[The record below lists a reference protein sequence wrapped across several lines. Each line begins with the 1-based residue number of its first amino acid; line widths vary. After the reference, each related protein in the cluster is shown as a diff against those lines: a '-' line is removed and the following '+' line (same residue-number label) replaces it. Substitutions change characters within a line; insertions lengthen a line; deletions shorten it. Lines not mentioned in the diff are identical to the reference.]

1 MTLFD
6 LDKAKNRVII
16 INERSKKVKVKLE
29 FKVKLRPKL
38 WLIYS
43 ERQERKLN
51 ISNIIASM
59 IQDMLEDE
67 GYTEIQRNELAQKV
81 GCVPSQI
88 NYVISSRFTPEHGY
102 IVESRRGGGG
112 YIRITR
118 AEYDMNSLKL
128 RLVNDIGQSLDEN
141 ICRAHLKNLYEREII
156 DEKTVK
162 IFLSALT
169 GNAYREI
176 PREYGDILR
185 ASIFK
190 QMILNIL

>member
-1 MTLFD
+1 MTFPI
-6 LDKAKNRVII
+6 DKQKIKAII
-16 INERSKKVKVKLE
+16 RIVKVKE
-29 FKVKLRPKL
+29 SQSQKGVDCM
-38 WLIYS
+38 
-43 ERQERKLN
+43 N

-59 IQDMLEDE
+59 ISDMLEDE
-67 GYTEIQRNELAQKV
+67 GYTEIQRNELAQKI

-112 YIRITR
+112 YIKITR
-118 AEYDMNSLKL
+118 ASYDTDSLKMHL
-128 RLVNDIGQSLDEN
+128 INSIGQSMNEN
-141 ICRAHLKNLYEREII
+141 TCRAHLKNMYDRDIM

-169 GNAYREI
+169 GNAYRDI

-190 QMILNIL
+190 QMILNIM

>member
-1 MTLFD
+1 M
-6 LDKAKNRVII
+6 
-16 INERSKKVKVKLE
+16 
-29 FKVKLRPKL
+29 
-38 WLIYS
+38 
-43 ERQERKLN
+43 N
-51 ISNIIASM
+51 ISNIIAEM
-59 IQDMLEDE
+59 ISDMLEDD
-67 GYTEIQRNELAQKV
+67 GYTEIQRNELAQKI

-112 YIRITR
+112 YIKITR
-118 AEYDMNSLKL
+118 ASYDRNSLKMHL
-128 RLVNDIGQSLDEN
+128 INSIGSTLDEN
-141 ICRAHLKNLYEREII
+141 TCRAHLKNMYDNDIL

-169 GNAYREI
+169 GNAYRDI
-176 PREYGDILR
+176 PREYGNALR